1 MPAGAWFRRCQSL
14 SVSDNYITEIMSV
27 LQVLAKRRRSVRQL
41 ESASRA
47 FQTRIPSSGAVTL
60 GLFVRRSGRSAIRTS
75 GPSERRVRHVSS
87 PVRFQIM
94 RALTRAGVTPNPIDD
109 NADCRIPS
117 AGLDPMKLPRHGG
130 TSDISYR
137 FPAALPC
144 PWISS

>member
-27 LQVLAKRRRSVRQL
+27 LLEQAKRLRSVQQL
-41 ESASRA
+41 ELASRA
-47 FQTRIPSSGAVTL
+47 FRTRIPSSGAVTL

-117 AGLDPMKLPRHGG
+117 AGLDPLMWLIHAG
-130 TSDISYR
+130 TIDIVCR
-137 FPAALPC
+137 FPAALVSRC
-144 PWISS
+144 ISS